1 MPRTTAKKPPTK
13 PRPKKAKAAASAA
26 NKQAKPE
33 AERPAVTATG
43 YAAGELVSHPM
54 FGHGTV
60 TAVEADKLTIKFAD
74 GQVKQIVD
82 YYVNRRTR

>member
-1 MPRTTAKKPPTK
+1 
-13 PRPKKAKAAASAA
+13 
-26 NKQAKPE
+26 
-33 AERPAVTATG
+33 
-43 YAAGELVSHPM
+43 M
-54 FGHGTV
+54 FGPGTV

>member
-1 MPRTTAKKPPTK
+1 
-13 PRPKKAKAAASAA
+13 
-26 NKQAKPE
+26 
-33 AERPAVTATG
+33 VTATG

-54 FGHGTV
+54 FGPGTV

-82 YYVNRRTR
+82 YYVSPRTR